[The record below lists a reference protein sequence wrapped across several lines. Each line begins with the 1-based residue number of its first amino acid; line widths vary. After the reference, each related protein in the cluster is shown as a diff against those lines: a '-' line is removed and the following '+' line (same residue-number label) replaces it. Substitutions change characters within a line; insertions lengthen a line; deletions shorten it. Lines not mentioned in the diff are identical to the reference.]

1 MAPIPISGIDHVAL
15 VVRDIDA
22 TLPWFT
28 DQLGFAL
35 IGDELTPASGGARL
49 AFLDAGNI
57 TIQLVSP
64 TTTSGPIA
72 EHLALH
78 GEGLHHIC
86 FAVDDLDGMLERCR
100 AAGLRL
106 IDETPRIGAEGTR
119 IAFLHPKSTGGI
131 LIELTEY
138 GSRTAD

>member
-1 MAPIPISGIDHVAL
+1 MQERAPKGTRIAHVGIAL
-15 VVRDIDA
+15 ESIA
-22 TLPWFT
+22 P
-28 DQLGFAL
+28 
-35 IGDELTPASGGARL
+35 EL
-49 AFLDAGNI
+49 AFFREVLGMEEVEVADSDGAQIKAFAAGES
-57 TIQLVSP
+57 LVELLESD
-64 TTTSGPIA
+64 GPETPIGRFVA
-72 EHLALH
+72 RR
-78 GEGLHHIC
+78 GPGIHHIC